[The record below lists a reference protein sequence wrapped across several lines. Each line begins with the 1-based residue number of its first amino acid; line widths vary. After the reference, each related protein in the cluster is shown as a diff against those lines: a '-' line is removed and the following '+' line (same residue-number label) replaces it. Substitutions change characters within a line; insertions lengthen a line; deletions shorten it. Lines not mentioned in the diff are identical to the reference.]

1 MPQCRP
7 AISEGQGRLQRPGF
21 HSGSTN
27 PEAPRPVKWVRRGSH
42 GWAPRS
48 LRSRSCHERPAAEAE
63 EGKEEG
69 RSGKSDGKAENDLNQ
84 EIGRATGRER
94 VCQYVKI
101 SVVAVSLKKKQEKE
115 KLKIRYKDKIKK
127 K

>member
-63 EGKEEG
+63 EGEEEG
-69 RSGKSDGKAENDLNQ
+69 RSGKRDGKAEKDLKQAETPARGLANGNS
-84 EIGRATGRER
+84 EEARAADQQG
-94 VCQYVKI
+94 
-101 SVVAVSLKKKQEKE
+101 
-115 KLKIRYKDKIKK
+115 
-127 K
+127 

>member
-1 MPQCRP
+1 MR
-7 AISEGQGRLQRPGF
+7 ISDWSSDVCSSDL
-21 HSGSTN
+21 
-27 PEAPRPVKWVRRGSH
+27 SH

-84 EIGRATGRER
+84 AAKPARGLAKGKREAGRDDDDHGDELRHWSMQNGRASCRER
-94 VCQYVKI
+94 VCQ
-101 SVVAVSLKKKQEKE
+101 
-115 KLKIRYKDKIKK
+115 
-127 K
+127 

>member
-69 RSGKSDGKAENDLNQ
+69 RSGKRDGKAETDMNQ
-84 EIGRATGRER
+84 AEKPARDTATGKREAGR
-94 VCQYVKI
+94 GDEGHGTTTAK
-101 SVVAVSLKKKQEKE
+101 
-115 KLKIRYKDKIKK
+115 
-127 K
+127 